1 MMVVNNRWFETGMPP
16 SRGVKWRTGWPC
28 LRRGWR
34 IKLKTMSRLQLSVER
49 QESKNPMFLKCMVLP
64 SCSSNE
70 MVRK

>member
-16 SRGVKWRTGWPC
+16 SRGVMWRTGWPC

-49 QESKNPMFLKCMVLP
+49 QEFPTAVAMPLIRPLWTDGTTMD
-64 SCSSNE
+64 
-70 MVRK
+70 